1 MQGGEEMSKKTLI
14 FIAGGAFLFLAIVG
28 GGFYMLWIQITKIQ
42 TMAPGAAQ
50 QEIVQ
55 PPKEKEKEKPVIGA
69 VFPLDTFIVNLSDE
83 NFNHYLRITM
93 HLELND
99 VKLTDELQKRLP
111 QIRDIMFNILP
122 VKKFKEIQGV
132 EGKKALRDE
141 IMASVN
147 KLLVTGAVINI
158 YFVEFVV
165 Q

>member
-1 MQGGEEMSKKTLI
+1 MSKKMLI
-14 FIAGGAFLFLAIVG
+14 FIGGGAFLFLAIIG
-28 GGFYMLWIQITKIQ
+28 GGFYMLWSQITNIQ
-42 TMAPGAAQ
+42 MQPPGAAQ
-50 QEIVQ
+50 QAAVQ
-55 PPKEKEKEKPVIGA
+55 PKKEVEKEKPVIGA

-93 HLELND
+93 HLELSD
-99 VKLTDELQKRLP
+99 VKVTDELQKRLP
-111 QIRDIMFNILP
+111 QVRDIMFNIMP
-122 VKKFKEIQGV
+122 VKKFKDIQGV

-147 KLLVTGAVINI
+147 KLLVTGKVINI

>member
-1 MQGGEEMSKKTLI
+1 MNKKMLI
-14 FIAGGAFLFLAIVG
+14 FIGGGAFLFLAIVG
-28 GGFYMLWIQITKIQ
+28 GGFYMLWSQITRIQ
-42 TMAPGAAQ
+42 M
-50 QEIVQ
+50 Q
-55 PPKEKEKEKPVIGA
+55 PPGSAMPAVIEPAKDAEKEKPVIGA

-93 HLELND
+93 HFELND

-122 VKKFKEIQGV
+122 VKKFKDIQSV

>member
-1 MQGGEEMSKKTLI
+1 MDPALDLLGRLI
-14 FIAGGAFLFLAIVG
+14 LEPNR
-28 GGFYMLWIQITKIQ
+28 T
-42 TMAPGAAQ
+42 
-50 QEIVQ
+50 
-55 PPKEKEKEKPVIGA
+55 
-69 VFPLDTFIVNLSDE
+69 E
-83 NFNHYLRITM
+83 N
-93 HLELND
+93 ELND